1 MTKDKSIDNELIDNL
16 LKNYKKPEDLIGE
29 NGLLK
34 QLTKQLLERAM
45 AAEMTE
51 HVGYDKHDAAG
62 NNSGNSRNGKS
73 AKTIKGTFGELALE
87 TPRDRNGTFEPQII
101 EKHQTRFTGFDKNI
115 LSLYSRG
122 LSTREIQQH
131 LEEIYGVEVTAG
143 LISSVTDEVLDEV
156 KTWQNRQLDAVY
168 PIMYL
173 DAIQFKVR
181 DNGHVRNKA
190 IYLAIGVTIEGYKEV
205 LGLWIAQT
213 EGAKFWLQ
221 VVTELKNRGVTDIF
235 IACVDGLKGFP
246 EAIESVFPQ
255 TEVQLCI
262 VHLVR
267 HSLNYVGWKQRKE
280 VARELK
286 LIYTAA
292 TDTEAEQRLAKLSGT
307 RRPVFIGADK
317 SLHFLPFATL
327 ISPASG
333 KYLIEDFF
341 IGMVPS
347 ASVLIRSSE
356 YAKEKTGTRDET
368 VLSIGNPNFDRNAFP
383 GLPALPGAGRE
394 ARSVGAVYRQRT
406 VLVGPEASP
415 VRVAS
420 ELKNADVIHIAT
432 HAVAH
437 ARSPMLTKLLLA
449 GGRQDGVKGHH
460 ADNGFLQASQIY
472 QLKLPRA
479 RLVVLSACQTGIE
492 RAYRGEGA
500 IGLARPFLVAGVPI
514 VVASLWPVDSEATAE
529 LMIRFHEHRTRG
541 HKTTIEALRQAQ
553 LDMIYN
559 PPPGSQGTF
568 GWAAFVAIGGYAEF

>member
-1 MTKDKSIDNELIDNL
+1 MTRETIDNELIDSL
-16 LKNYKKPEDLIGE
+16 LKNYKKPADLIGE

-51 HVGYDKHDAAG
+51 HVGYDKHDVAG

-73 AKTIKGTFGELALE
+73 AKTNKGTFGELALE

-101 EKHQTRFTGFDKNI
+101 EKHQTRFTGFDANI

-156 KTWQNRQLDAVY
+156 KRWQNRQLDPVY

-221 VVTELKNRGVTDIF
+221 VVTELKNRGITDIF

-292 TDTEAEQRLAKLSGT
+292 TDLEAEQRLDEFSLKWDAKFPMIAKSWRSNWT
-307 RRPVFIGADK
+307 RVIPFFAHPPEIRKIIYTTNAIESLNMSLRKVTKARGSFPNDEAVSKLLYLALRNIAKKWTMPVRDWRDA
-317 SLHFLPFATL
+317 LNRFA
-327 ISPASG
+327 II
-333 KYLIEDFF
+333 YEN
-341 IGMVPS
+341 
-347 ASVLIRSSE
+347 R
-356 YAKEKTGTRDET
+356 
-368 VLSIGNPNFDRNAFP
+368 
-383 GLPALPGAGRE
+383 LPG
-394 ARSVGAVYRQRT
+394 S
-406 VLVGPEASP
+406 
-415 VRVAS
+415 
-420 ELKNADVIHIAT
+420 
-432 HAVAH
+432 
-437 ARSPMLTKLLLA
+437 
-449 GGRQDGVKGHH
+449 
-460 ADNGFLQASQIY
+460 
-472 QLKLPRA
+472 
-479 RLVVLSACQTGIE
+479 
-492 RAYRGEGA
+492 
-500 IGLARPFLVAGVPI
+500 
-514 VVASLWPVDSEATAE
+514 
-529 LMIRFHEHRTRG
+529 
-541 HKTTIEALRQAQ
+541 
-553 LDMIYN
+553 
-559 PPPGSQGTF
+559 
-568 GWAAFVAIGGYAEF
+568 

>member
-1 MTKDKSIDNELIDNL
+1 MTKEKSIDNELIDNL
-16 LKNYKKPEDLIGE
+16 LKNYKKPEDLVGE

-51 HVGYDKHDAAG
+51 HVGYDKHDPGG

-143 LISSVTDEVLDEV
+143 LISSVTDEVIDEV

-181 DNGHVRNKA
+181 DSGHVKNKA

-267 HSLNYVGWKQRKE
+267 HSLNFVGWKQRKE
-280 VARELK
+280 VAADLK
-286 LIYTAA
+286 LIYRAA
-292 TDTEAEQRLAKLSGT
+292 TEAEADQRLTEFSLKWDAKFPMIAKSWRSNWT
-307 RRPVFIGADK
+307 RVIPLFGHPPEIRKIIYTTNAIESLNMSLRKVTKARGSFPNDEAVSKLLYLALRNIAKKWTMPVHAWKDA
-317 SLHFLPFATL
+317 LNRFA
-327 ISPASG
+327 II
-333 KYLIEDFF
+333 YEN
-341 IGMVPS
+341 
-347 ASVLIRSSE
+347 R
-356 YAKEKTGTRDET
+356 
-368 VLSIGNPNFDRNAFP
+368 
-383 GLPALPGAGRE
+383 LPA
-394 ARSVGAVYRQRT
+394 
-406 VLVGPEASP
+406 
-415 VRVAS
+415 
-420 ELKNADVIHIAT
+420 N
-432 HAVAH
+432 
-437 ARSPMLTKLLLA
+437 
-449 GGRQDGVKGHH
+449 
-460 ADNGFLQASQIY
+460 
-472 QLKLPRA
+472 
-479 RLVVLSACQTGIE
+479 
-492 RAYRGEGA
+492 
-500 IGLARPFLVAGVPI
+500 
-514 VVASLWPVDSEATAE
+514 
-529 LMIRFHEHRTRG
+529 
-541 HKTTIEALRQAQ
+541 
-553 LDMIYN
+553 
-559 PPPGSQGTF
+559 
-568 GWAAFVAIGGYAEF
+568 

>member
-1 MTKDKSIDNELIDNL
+1 MVIGSQPVQGWQGEKMTKDKSIDNELIDNL
-16 LKNYKKPEDLIGE
+16 LKNYRKPEDLVGE

-34 QLTKQLLERAM
+34 ELTKQLLERAM

-51 HVGYDKHDAAG
+51 HVGYEKHDAIG

-115 LSLYSRG
+115 LSLYARG

-267 HSLNYVGWKQRKE
+267 HSLNYVGWKQRQE
-280 VARELK
+280 VARNLK

-292 TDTEAEQRLAKLSGT
+292 TDVEAEQRLADFSLNWDAKFPMIAKSWRSNWPRVIPFFAHPPEIRKVIYTTNAIESLNMSLRKVTKT
-307 RRPVFIGADK
+307 RGSFPNDEAVF
-317 SLHFLPFATL
+317 
-327 ISPASG
+327 
-333 KYLIEDFF
+333 
-341 IGMVPS
+341 
-347 ASVLIRSSE
+347 
-356 YAKEKTGTRDET
+356 
-368 VLSIGNPNFDRNAFP
+368 
-383 GLPALPGAGRE
+383 
-394 ARSVGAVYRQRT
+394 
-406 VLVGPEASP
+406 
-415 VRVAS
+415 
-420 ELKNADVIHIAT
+420 
-432 HAVAH
+432 
-437 ARSPMLTKLLLA
+437 KLLYL
-449 GGRQDGVKGHH
+449 
-460 ADNGFLQASQIY
+460 
-472 QLKLPRA
+472 
-479 RLVVLSACQTGIE
+479 
-492 RAYRGEGA
+492 
-500 IGLARPFLVAGVPI
+500 
-514 VVASLWPVDSEATAE
+514 
-529 LMIRFHEHRTRG
+529 
-541 HKTTIEALRQAQ
+541 ALRNIAKNWTRSMHDWKAALNRFAIVYENRLP
-553 LDMIYN
+553 LD
-559 PPPGSQGTF
+559 
-568 GWAAFVAIGGYAEF
+568 